1 MIRTLHLILIL
12 IIASIAGVA
21 HADETGSSVTRVELR
36 STVRLA
42 FDHEHL
48 TLGDLARIEG
58 PQAESLEHTAIKQDT
73 TISSGGWSTIG
84 IDSVRKQLKDA
95 QAINF
100 GAIVVQGSD
109 IQITRLADPHQ
120 VRTKPSAQ
128 TPEPVHN
135 GRTLRDDIERWVYAR
150 LKSSPDAT
158 RLHFNERDQA
168 MLNTPTGSRI
178 VEIRELGRSDRMSL
192 GIVIYEHEQ
201 IVLENTIRFE
211 ALVERS
217 VLVTTMPVRR
227 REAITQETTRVER
240 RWLPTTEPI
249 AEPSTSIGQVTRNTI
264 DPGTVVLASMLE
276 APIIVER
283 GQFVSARS
291 IAGSVS
297 VSMKVR
303 AREDGRLGEVIEL
316 ESRDGTQRFHA
327 RIAGIGRV
335 VMVHESE
342 AQQNTESRSS
352 TPYAGRP

>member
-1 MIRTLHLILIL
+1 
-12 IIASIAGVA
+12 S
-21 HADETGSSVTRVELR
+21 
-36 STVRLA
+36 
-42 FDHEHL
+42 
-48 TLGDLARIEG
+48 
-58 PQAESLEHTAIKQDT
+58 
-73 TISSGGWSTIG
+73 
-84 IDSVRKQLKDA
+84 
-95 QAINF
+95 N
-100 GAIVVQGSD
+100 
-109 IQITRLADPHQ
+109 
-120 VRTKPSAQ
+120 
-128 TPEPVHN
+128 
-135 GRTLRDDIERWVYAR
+135 
-150 LKSSPDAT
+150 
-158 RLHFNERDQA
+158 
-168 MLNTPTGSRI
+168 RI

-192 GIVIYEHEQ
+192 GIAVYEHEQ

-327 RIAGIGRV
+327 RIAGVGRV
-335 VMVHESE
+335 VMVHES
-342 AQQNTESRSS
+342 
-352 TPYAGRP
+352 